1 MKNLINEAKKLL
13 EAKSGRSKVTLDQ
26 ISEAWDKMY
35 GEDIS
40 EEHSGFWTEIEK
52 KAR

>member
-1 MKNLINEAKKLL
+1 MKNLIDESNKLL

-26 ISEAWDKMY
+26 ISEAWDKLY

-40 EEHSGFWTEIEK
+40 EEHSGFWKEISK
-52 KAR
+52 TAR